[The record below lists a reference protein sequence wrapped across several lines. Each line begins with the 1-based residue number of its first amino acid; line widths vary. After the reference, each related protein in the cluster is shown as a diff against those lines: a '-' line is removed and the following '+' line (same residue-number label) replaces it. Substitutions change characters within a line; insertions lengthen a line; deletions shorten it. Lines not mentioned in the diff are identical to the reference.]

1 MRTAPGH
8 LIGSR
13 SRGSGQR
20 VVLVLAGTT
29 PFAPGRTSGLRMR
42 RKRRSRRWSRPSAGH
57 RAMLRDLWS
66 TPAAHR
72 CPK

>member
-29 PFAPGRTSGLRMR
+29 PFAPDNNNNSNNTEGNHIS
-42 RKRRSRRWSRPSAGH
+42 
-57 RAMLRDLWS
+57 
-66 TPAAHR
+66 
-72 CPK
+72 